1 MSKLSTIS
9 GGDETQELVCKCLLR
24 YEPLHKN
31 FTYTLFFLSQ
41 SSSCTKFCL
50 NSPRRWFPPI
60 TGNKLLLHSHSP
72 IHTMQQ
78 SLDPSRSNT
87 TSWYEGY
94 YDGSPFYNRHIR
106 YTGSVYRKIA
116 PNQQLH
122 KQYRAPTSGPKRN
135 RRRKRFRKAG
145 PQVTNQL
152 IHEPSGAVSYGRSI
166 GVNPGISRNA
176 ASNNPGRGKV

>member
-9 GGDETQELVCKCLLR
+9 GGDETQELVYKCLLR

-50 NSPRRWFPPI
+50 NSPQRWFPPI
-60 TGNKLLLHSHSP
+60 TGNKLLLHNRSP

-94 YDGSPFYNRHIR
+94 YGGSPFYIGPVNQ
-106 YTGSVYRKIA
+106 GMD
-116 PNQQLH
+116 PNQH
-122 KQYRAPTSGPKRN
+122 QYRPPRSGPSRE
-135 RRRKRFRKAG
+135 RRRKGSRKAEH
-145 PQVTNQL
+145 PYL
-152 IHEPSGAVSYGRSI
+152 IQFIHGSSRTVPHNHST
-166 GVNPGISRNA
+166 GVNPEIFRND
-176 ASNNPGRGKV
+176 ASNNPGKGKV